1 MDTTITETPAECA
14 RRIDAA
20 LARVELLAKP
30 KLDRRARQQTVA
42 IERRTGDR
50 RHTPRKA

>member
-20 LARVELLAKP
+20 FVRAALLAKP
-30 KLDRRARQQTVA
+30 KEDRRAHLQPVA
-42 IERRTGDR
+42 VERRTGDR
-50 RHTPRKA
+50 RHAPRKA

>member
-20 LARVELLAKP
+20 LARVDQLAKP
-30 KLDRRARQQTVA
+30 KADRRTHQLAVA
-42 IERRTGDR
+42 VERRTGDR